1 MYFQYQ
7 AYVKI
12 EPINHLAV
20 FIDTEAHLIP
30 LINQSELEAENEG
43 IITGC
48 CHFIT
53 IHSYLATNI
62 INTWFQLVL

>member
-1 MYFQYQ
+1 MHFQYQ

-12 EPINHLAV
+12 EPINHLAI

-30 LINQSELEAENEG
+30 LINQSELEGENEG

-48 CHFIT
+48 PFII
-53 IHSYLATNI
+53 IHLYLVTY
-62 INTWFQLVL
+62 T